1 MLYRRIYFLFHDE
14 TSARGIVA
22 ELEKSL
28 GLADYQ
34 IHLLRSE
41 PGGFV
46 TLDDATIDS
55 KSPHAL
61 HTERFYWYLSIGVF
75 TVALIGFVLALL
87 AASWIWAVLLAVIVV
102 AAQLSGYLFTNRVP
116 SAQLD
121 RFRSALGHGEV
132 LMLVDVPH
140 GHVKRVK
147 TFVYGRY
154 PEARTN
160 VGNWHVGTL
169 GI

>member
-1 MLYRRIYFLFHDE
+1 MLYRRVYFLFHDE
-14 TSARGIVA
+14 NSARGIIA

-34 IHLLRSE
+34 IHLMRSE

-46 TLDDATIDS
+46 TLNDATIDN

-61 HTERFYWYLSIGVF
+61 HMERLYWYLSIGVF

-87 AASWIWAVLLAVIVV
+87 ATSWFWAALLAVIVV

-121 RFRSALGHGEV
+121 RFRSALGHGEI
-132 LMLVDVPH
+132 LMLVDVPRRR
-140 GHVKRVK
+140 VKRLK
-147 TFVYGRY
+147 EFVYGRY
-154 PEARTN
+154 PDARTN

-169 GI
+169 GT